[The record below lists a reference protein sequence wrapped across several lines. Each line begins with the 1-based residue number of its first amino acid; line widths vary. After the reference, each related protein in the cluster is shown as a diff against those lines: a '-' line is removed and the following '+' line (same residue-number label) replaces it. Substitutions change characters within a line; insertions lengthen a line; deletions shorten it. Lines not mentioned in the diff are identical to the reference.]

1 MPSDS
6 ATSTQTTEPT
16 RPAIVISGAS
26 SGLGRELARVA
37 ARDGTFLLL
46 LGRSQSA
53 LDELAAELARAG
65 AQSAALAIDLL
76 SPGATERID
85 RELAARGL
93 YCDVLINSAGFGVF
107 GPAAA
112 TSRDEHL
119 DLIDVNIRALTD
131 LTLRF
136 LPGMIARRRGGII
149 NLGSIT
155 GYAAGPNMST
165 YYASKAY
172 VNSFTA
178 ALSEETA
185 GTGVTVTCLEP
196 GVVRTAFFERCAVG
210 QSRLMKLMPRS
221 NVVQTAEAGWRGFK
235 VGKRQ
240 VIPRGIN
247 QFAVGVCRLLP
258 RSLIT
263 RFVGALQR
271 PR

>member
-1 MPSDS
+1 MPNESV
-6 ATSTQTTEPT
+6 TPQTIEPT
-16 RPAIVISGAS
+16 RPAIVVTGAS
-26 SGLGRELARVA
+26 SGIGQALARVA
-37 ARDGTFLLL
+37 APDGAVLLL
-46 LGRSQSA
+46 LGRSRNA

-65 AQSAALAIDLL
+65 AQTAALAIDLRA
-76 SPGATERID
+76 PDATDRIE

-107 GPAAA
+107 GPASA
-112 TSRDEHL
+112 TSREEHL
-119 DLIDVNIRALTD
+119 ELIDVNIRALTD

-172 VNSFTA
+172 VNSFSA

-221 NVVQTAEAGWRGFK
+221 GAAHTAEAGWRGFRA
-235 VGKRQ
+235 GKSL
-240 VIPRGIN
+240 VVPRAIN
-247 QFAVGVCRLLP
+247 RFAVGVCRLLP